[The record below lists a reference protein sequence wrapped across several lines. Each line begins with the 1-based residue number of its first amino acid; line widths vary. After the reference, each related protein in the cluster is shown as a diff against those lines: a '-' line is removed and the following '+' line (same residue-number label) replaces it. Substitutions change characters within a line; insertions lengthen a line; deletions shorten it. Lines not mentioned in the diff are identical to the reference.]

1 MKQRLFASL
10 LAILSL
16 SGCTEQSEEQARY
29 TRESMKILDK
39 DCVKQALEDQMQ
51 QAADYSAAR
60 LNALRDDSMTPK
72 NTGTGNA
79 EIPDGIL
86 DSCIKNAGSDR

>member
-1 MKQRLFASL
+1 MKQRLFSSL
-10 LAILSL
+10 LVVLFL
-16 SGCTEQSEEQARY
+16 SGCSEQSEEQARY
-29 TRESMKILDK
+29 ARESMQILDK

-72 NTGTGNA
+72 NSGTGNA
-79 EIPDGIL
+79 EISGGIL
-86 DSCIKNAGSDR
+86 DNCTKDVGSGR